1 MLRGAPGSRVIS
13 PAFSSVSTIWWTD
26 GAVTPKWRRMS
37 VSGGLFE
44 DPTVGVDEG
53 QVLALQGREA
63 GWRPSCVLVNH
74 LTHLMILLR
83 LRSEEVQMTIKFCV
97 DLSQEE
103 REQLEA
109 MLRFR

>member
-1 MLRGAPGSRVIS
+1 
-13 PAFSSVSTIWWTD
+13 
-26 GAVTPKWRRMS
+26 
-37 VSGGLFE
+37 
-44 DPTVGVDEG
+44 
-53 QVLALQGREA
+53 
-63 GWRPSCVLVNH
+63 
-74 LTHLMILLR
+74 MILLR